1 MKKKALW
8 IGGAGI
14 VALLAGGSRFFFEV
28 AVPRNSH
35 IPRLGKKEEED
46 VWRKEIRQRI
56 GKAIE
61 WLKDQETE
69 QLTVTSYDGLKLRA
83 TLFPA
88 GQEIPPKIIVAVH
101 GYRNCGEREYAAM
114 APFFHRLGY
123 HLLMVD
129 DRAHGESEGDYIG
142 YGWQDHFDCETW
154 IEYLIRRFG
163 QEAEIVLYGI
173 SMGAA
178 TVMITAGDR
187 LPEQVKGVIA
197 DCGYTSAMDQFRFV
211 LKTVYHLPAFP
222 LLPLTRRLTKRK
234 AGYDFEDCD
243 AKTALGR
250 ATLPFLFI
258 HGDQDDFVPTSMGR
272 ENLKACTS
280 EKKELLL
287 IEGAGHAQSYFVDT
301 ARYEEAV
308 ERFLSQLE
316 KTPIPSVFL

>member
-1 MKKKALW
+1 MKKRTVLM
-8 IGGAGI
+8 GGTGLA
-14 VALLAGGSRFFFEV
+14 ALLAGGTRLFFEV
-28 AVPRNSH
+28 AIPRNSR
-35 IPRLGKKEEED
+35 IPHLKKKENEEGL
-46 VWRKEIRQRI
+46 RQEIEQQI
-56 GKAIE
+56 GAAIE
-61 WLKDQETE
+61 WLREQKTE
-69 QLTVTSYDGLKLRA
+69 QLTVRSYDGLMLKG

-88 GQEIPPKIIVAVH
+88 DVDAATKIILAVH
-101 GYRNCGEREYAAM
+101 GYRNRGEREFAAM

-123 HLLMVD
+123 HLVLVD

-154 IEYLIRRFG
+154 IDYLIERFG
-163 QEAEIVLYGI
+163 KEAEIVLYGI

-187 LPEQVKGVIA
+187 LPGQVKGVIA

-222 LLPLTRRLTKRK
+222 LLPLTRRLTRRK

-250 ATLPFLFI
+250 AELPFLFI
-258 HGDQDDFVPTSMGR
+258 HGDRDDFVPTSMGK
-272 ENLKACTS
+272 ENFEACTS
-280 EKKELLL
+280 KEKEFLL

-301 ARYEEAV
+301 KRYEKAV
-308 ERFLSQLE
+308 EEFLSKLE
-316 KTPIPSVFL
+316 K